1 MQTKVAERNE
11 NWMSDKPLVGR
22 PKKDEYLLSVTACLK
37 VRGKYCKGSSR
48 TLVFQGL
55 VWEPQDLL
63 DKVERMVKS
72 INVLKFIGYEGS
84 LFRQQIYLYLSI
96 NFCIC
101 Q

>member
-63 DKVERMVKS
+63 DKVERMVKRELGIRVHQKS
-72 INVLKFIGYEGS
+72 AKLVVLI
-84 LFRQQIYLYLSI
+84 
-96 NFCIC
+96 
-101 Q
+101 